1 MLKKSPFPGM
11 DPYLEGNLWPDV
23 HHQLASVIVELIAPQ
38 IAPNYVARVDAYTV
52 EDRRPAAGLN
62 IIYPDVAVLY
72 KNELKEPT
80 ETYERSISEISK
92 PSYEIPAVFRIKIP
106 FVEIR
111 DRASNKL
118 ITAIEILSP
127 VNKRRPGLDEY
138 LQKRQDL
145 HKAGVHLLEIDL
157 LRRGKRVIQP
167 APKTH
172 YLFDLWRAK
181 SDHISVWTNLV
192 QENLPVLP
200 VPLANDDPDA
210 RLPIKTALDKI
221 YERGLYNLSIDYTQ
235 APPAPKFS
243 AEEQQWMQALLQ
255 QVLL

>member
-1 MLKKSPFPGM
+1 M

-52 EDRRPAAGLN
+52 EDRRPAAGLR
-62 IIYPDVAVLY
+62 IIYPDVAVFH
-72 KNELKEPT
+72 KNKLKEPT
-80 ETYERSISEISK
+80 ETYERSVGEISE
-92 PSYEIPAVFRIKIP
+92 PSYEIPAVFTVKIP

-138 LQKRQDL
+138 LQKRENL
-145 HKAGVHLLEIDL
+145 HKAGVHVLEIDL

-181 SDHISVWTNLV
+181 SDHLSVWTNLV

-221 YERGLYNLSIDYTQ
+221 YERGLYHLSIDYTQ
-235 APPAPKFS
+235 APPTSKFS
-243 AEEQQWMQALLQ
+243 AEEQQWMRTILAQTSL
-255 QVLL
+255 

>member
-23 HHQLASVIVELIAPQ
+23 HHQLASLMVELIAPQ

-52 EDRRPAAGLN
+52 EDRRPAAGLS
-62 IIYPDVAVLY
+62 ILYPDVAVLH

-80 ETYERSISEISK
+80 ETYERSVAEVSK
-92 PSYEIPAVFRIKIP
+92 PSYEIPAVFTVKIP

-111 DRASNKL
+111 DRANNKL
-118 ITAIEILSP
+118 VTAIEILSP

-145 HKAGVHLLEIDL
+145 HKAGVHVLEIDL
-157 LRRGKRVIQP
+157 LRRGKRIIQP

-181 SDHISVWTNLV
+181 SDHLSVWTNLV

-235 APPAPKFS
+235 AAPNPKFS
-243 AEEQQWMQALLQ
+243 AEEQQWMQTLLQ
-255 QVLL
+255 QVSL

>member
-1 MLKKSPFPGM
+1 M

-52 EDRRPAAGLN
+52 EDRRPAAGLS
-62 IIYPDVAVLY
+62 ILYPDVAVLY

-80 ETYERSISEISK
+80 ETYEHSISEVSE

-106 FVEIR
+106 LVEIR
-111 DRASNKL
+111 DRSDNKL

-127 VNKRRPGLDEY
+127 VNKRRPGLNEY

-192 QENLPVLP
+192 KENLPVLP

-210 RLPIKTALDKI
+210 RLPLKTALDKI

-235 APPAPKFS
+235 APPTPKFS
-243 AEEQQWMQALLQ
+243 TEEQQWMQALLTD
-255 QVLL
+255 LSL